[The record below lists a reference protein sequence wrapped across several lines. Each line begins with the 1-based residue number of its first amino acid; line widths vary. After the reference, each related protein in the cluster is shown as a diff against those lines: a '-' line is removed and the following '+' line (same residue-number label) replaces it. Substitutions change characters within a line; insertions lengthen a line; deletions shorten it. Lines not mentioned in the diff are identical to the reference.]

1 MSRAAAIQEAQIPLC
16 GIAALIGGHGILGCR
31 VAVGKIALVKVG
43 VVEERGQH
51 AVLSVIETHIRVDV
65 NTHSGKSADDLGRAL
80 RGIHAAP
87 LDAEWVVKGVGAK
100 AVHNNVKALPQ
111 LSLNPL
117 AVHWIVLIGRDRLHQ
132 HGDHIQAK
140 AVRQV
145 LMGQNCLQQLVP
157 RPQGIFRNG
166 VVAHI
171 QGNQCEDGAVDSP
184 TAAVV
189 IEDGNKVVHLVALGV
204 NKGFTVVVLGQ
215 LGTVDAAGRQG
226 HNLAVNVGHG
236 HVGGGIQPLDA
247 LCNGEAIV
255 QIVPLVLV
263 EAQVHPFPVLPRACR
278 RPAVPRGD
286 LLHQRL
292 HIGLVGVLH
301 LLLRNRYG
309 NSIGI
314 GGAVLRRD
322 LIDYRLAEILRFT
335 GGRCDRGKIRDADG
349 WSKSS
354 AGTSGKFHRDRTI
367 HLVDHACR
375 RAIGEGQYLSASCH
389 RRAGDGHR
397 IGTHIAVFSGNGV
410 GVFALLQRGRC
421 GKRRE
426 LGNGDLRLYS
436 RQIHGVRDGDGNAV
450 AIDHALCVT
459 DPVGGNVVLCGF
471 FRRDGY
477 LVLSTQVK
485 ITVGH
490 RQWQRCSLR
499 CGEIKGAAAI
509 KGCAVYGSR
518 RAGMGNGRRDGAQIR
533 TLRQIQRNGMIG
545 FINFRV
551 PRDAV
556 HRNGK
561 GGHHGIRRTGFN
573 ADAPCGAQ
581 RIVFRAVCLIA
592 GCYLIGKGTLRN
604 RARHQSGD

>member
-1 MSRAAAIQEAQIPLC
+1 MHIVQRRTGRQGHGDDVVSALRGKHALLALQRKGGNVRLGGQLTGEINLPVIQGVGVSRAAVIQEAQIPLC

-87 LDAEWVVKGVGAK
+87 LYAEGIVKGVGAE
-100 AVHNNVKALPQ
+100 AVHDDAKALPQ
-111 LSLNPL
+111 LSRDPL
-117 AVHWIVLIGRDRLHQ
+117 SVDRIILIGRDGLHQ
-132 HGDHIQAK
+132 HGHHVQAK

-236 HVGGGIQPLDA
+236 HIGGGVQPLDA
-247 LCNGEAIV
+247 LRDGEPVVKIT
-255 QIVPLVLV
+255 QLLLG

-278 RPAVPRGD
+278 CPAVPRGD

-301 LLLRNRYG
+301 LLLG
-309 NSIGI
+309 NCYSDGIGI

-322 LIDYRLAEILRFT
+322 LIDYRLAEILRLA
-335 GGRCDRGKIRDADG
+335 GGRCDRG
-349 WSKSS
+349 
-354 AGTSGKFHRDRTI
+354 
-367 HLVDHACR
+367 
-375 RAIGEGQYLSASCH
+375 
-389 RRAGDGHR
+389 
-397 IGTHIAVFSGNGV
+397 
-410 GVFALLQRGRC
+410 
-421 GKRRE
+421 
-426 LGNGDLRLYS
+426 
-436 RQIHGVRDGDGNAV
+436 
-450 AIDHALCVT
+450 
-459 DPVGGNVVLCGF
+459 
-471 FRRDGY
+471 
-477 LVLSTQVK
+477 
-485 ITVGH
+485 
-490 RQWQRCSLR
+490 
-499 CGEIKGAAAI
+499 EI
-509 KGCAVYGSR
+509 
-518 RAGMGNGRRDGAQIR
+518 
-533 TLRQIQRNGMIG
+533 
-545 FINFRV
+545 
-551 PRDAV
+551 
-556 HRNGK
+556 
-561 GGHHGIRRTGFN
+561 
-573 ADAPCGAQ
+573 
-581 RIVFRAVCLIA
+581 
-592 GCYLIGKGTLRN
+592 
-604 RARHQSGD
+604 